1 MGVQCLAEAAPK
13 EVAKQ
18 TVKSKADGSE
28 ACTFSKTLLVK
39 NKTGKSQSS
48 EASQHRG
55 SLLIKSD
62 TKRDLDKT
70 MIESGLS
77 CKILK

>member
-1 MGVQCLAEAAPK
+1 MGAQCLAEAAPK

-28 ACTFSKTLLVK
+28 ACAFSKTLLVK

-48 EASQHRG
+48 EASQH
-55 SLLIKSD
+55 
-62 TKRDLDKT
+62 
-70 MIESGLS
+70 
-77 CKILK
+77 